1 MGNQIL
7 NKKKWNTPLLPSLLL
22 SQPDTTTTH
31 TTLRTLWSQEFH
43 TNQLDSVTK
52 SFQPTEKTTTTP
64 TPSGKR
70 TGLPTLKLT
79 LTTKI
84 APLPNPTT
92 GRVLNNAPNPGNAE
106 VLECAKE
113 EDGAPDMTVAREL
126 HSQNK
131 HQVSPTINDRRWNEK
146 RNFHGTLYI

>member
-7 NKKKWNTPLLPSLLL
+7 NKKKMKYSLIAVVATVAARHHHHPHNIENVMIPRIPY
-22 SQPDTTTTH
+22 QPVGLGHEVIPANREDYNNADS
-31 TTLRTLWSQEFH
+31 LWKK
-43 TNQLDSVTK
+43 NW
-52 SFQPTEKTTTTP
+52 
-64 TPSGKR
+64 
-70 TGLPTLKLT
+70 LPTLKLT

-106 VLECAKE
+106 ALECAKE

-131 HQVSPTINDRRWNEK
+131 HQVSPTINDRR
-146 RNFHGTLYI
+146 